1 MKYLKSYKIFEF
13 NDYSEF
19 YELFQELQDNQF
31 NIKISEIGSRRL
43 NFSNT
48 NVIDLD
54 YKDIISIP
62 VTDDYI
68 KLTNV
73 DIEKKTDL
81 ISLTIPFNIEDI
93 REGLKFV
100 ESFAKDQFGLQIE
113 YLHTVKY
120 PRYLYYKS
128 IDSLPKNMEMN
139 RLKISFSKI

>member
-19 YELFQELQDNQF
+19 YELFQELQDNRF
-31 NIKISEIGSRRL
+31 SINISEIGSRRL
-43 NFSNT
+43 DFSNT

-54 YKDIISIP
+54 YKNISSIP

-93 REGLKFV
+93 RGSLKFV

-120 PRYLYYKS
+120 PRYLYYNS

>member
-93 REGLKFV
+93 REGLEFV